1 MTPRETRISSL
12 VLKLLCKLY
21 TSPACYL
28 LAFSPLISS
37 PLSCLPCMHWGS
49 RCPAPLSTGHQ
60 EYRARE
66 HWLAADVCPSLPLCW
81 TQHPRPSSLR
91 WSCDHTHHTDREGES
106 PDDCMRVWLLP
117 PGAGGKPRVW
127 VQDHTSHHPPPPQRS
142 SLQVHCIFSCCLC

>member
-21 TSPACYL
+21 MSPACYL
-28 LAFSPLISS
+28 LAFSPLDFLSPLLPAFHALGKPLSS
-37 PLSCLPCMHWGS
+37 PS
-49 RCPAPLSTGHQ
+49 
-60 EYRARE
+60 E
-66 HWLAADVCPSLPLCW
+66 HWAPGIQSQRALACSRHVLISPSLLDSASSS
-81 TQHPRPSSLR
+81 HLLEVVLRSYPS
-91 WSCDHTHHTDREGES
+91 HREGES

-127 VQDHTSHHPPPPQRS
+127 VQDHTSPPTPPQRS